1 VNRTL
6 GVFVGGRMLL
16 GMGFGACCAL
26 ARACA
31 VCRTDAAPAARAGV
45 FPTTDSETLQFKQ
58 KLFQNLTD
66 IFGLVRAA
74 AITRPRH

>member
-1 VNRTL
+1 MRAVLSLSRAAVYRT
-6 GVFVGGRMLL
+6 GTT
-16 GMGFGACCAL
+16 
-26 ARACA
+26 RAGH
-31 VCRTDAAPAARAGV
+31 AGV

-74 AITRPRH
+74 TTAPPTPLTL